1 MSHFSSSLY
10 SKSSRKTCQYS
21 PFQALSSSST
31 VHWNRLIKTPHC
43 LIQRCI
49 FPDIS
54 HFISPEMLPG
64 FPDKA
69 LHFLSTFDSTAPLL
83 VSPYY
88 PMLPLKNCSVKGEQ
102 DGRGV
107 DGCGVH
113 LSSRIHQEYTF
124 RHRSTSRTPAESGQE
139 YLTSGK
145 EYIEPQNSR
154 GWRN

>member
-1 MSHFSSSLY
+1 MSHFCSSVY

-43 LIQRCI
+43 LFQRCI

-54 HFISPEMLPG
+54 HFISPETLSG

-69 LHFLSTFDSTAPLL
+69 LHFFSTFDSTDPLL

-88 PMLPLKNCSVKGEQ
+88 PMLPLKSCSVKGEQ
-102 DGRGV
+102 DSRGV
-107 DGCGVH
+107 DRRGVH
-113 LSSRIHQEYTF
+113 FCPWIHQEYTF
-124 RHRSTSRTPAESGQE
+124 RHRSASRTPAEIGQE
-139 YLTSGK
+139 YPTSGK
-145 EYIEPQNSR
+145 EYVEPHKIR
-154 GWRN
+154 